1 MLDAQDSDKVFFSTS
16 PEWER
21 EIQFSLLQI
30 QGERE
35 RERERIFAGGDDL
48 ADCYELDPTP
58 KAVACTKA
66 LKLN

>member
-1 MLDAQDSDKVFFSTS
+1 MHKTV
-16 PEWER
+16 
-21 EIQFSLLQI
+21 IKFSLVQVQSGREKYSFLYYKSS
-30 QGERE
+30 E
-35 RERERIFAGGDDL
+35 RERERIFTGGDDL

>member
-1 MLDAQDSDKVFFSTS
+1 MHKTV
-16 PEWER
+16 
-21 EIQFSLLQI
+21 IKFSLVQVQSGREKYSFLYYKSR
-30 QGERE
+30 ERE
-35 RERERIFAGGDDL
+35 RERERIFTGGDDL